1 MCVWE
6 VLVIRYFCVS
16 KGSAL
21 YKAFTDTPI
30 QWSGNL
36 ASSVVNHAIE
46 ASQKSYFVISPTLF
60 QADEKNDDDVAIEA
74 DVVSVVVVVGDFSTF
89 SSATFSDD
97 SSFTML
103 FDSSSFGDVLLLD
116 P

>member
-1 MCVWE
+1 M
-6 VLVIRYFCVS
+6 
-16 KGSAL
+16 
-21 YKAFTDTPI
+21 
-30 QWSGNL
+30 

-60 QADEKNDDDVAIEA
+60 QADEKNDDDDVAIEA